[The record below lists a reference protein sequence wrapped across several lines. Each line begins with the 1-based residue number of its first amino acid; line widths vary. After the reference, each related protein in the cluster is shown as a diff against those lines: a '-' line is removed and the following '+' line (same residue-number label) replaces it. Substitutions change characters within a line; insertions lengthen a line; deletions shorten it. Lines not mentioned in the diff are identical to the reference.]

1 MAEDDREADQ
11 SEEIEAK
18 EEIVESDDLKPLE
31 EAHKDDQNGNDL
43 RNISEEDLQQ
53 VNSMIDYLQI
63 EGSNSQQNSRSSAAS
78 LKQKERQATS
88 NQSNMMSIK

>member
-31 EAHKDDQNGNDL
+31 EAHKDDQNGNNL

-53 VNSMIDYLQI
+53 VNSMIGYLQI

-88 NQSNMMSIK
+88 NQSNTMSIK